1 MTVTA
6 ATLAFVYWLLKCVAA
21 VLACLYGIVKLIWF
35 QDRRRQLT
43 LPSRHEFASSIITND
58 HDYEAFLPRRLAP
71 AFASQ
76 RMEKV
81 ARFSDVA
88 GLIKTGDVLLFSGRT
103 FWSYIIRI
111 ATFSSISHVGIAV
124 VDDEGIWVV
133 DSSEGVGVT
142 KRLLLADVKKW
153 PGQWYFAQIATGHRT
168 AYSRKTVHGASQA
181 MIGTKYGWLGI
192 GVQAI
197 VNAPVLRE
205 VAYFTNLRRLFPK
218 LLPFCSGFVAKVM
231 RIGGI
236 DPVRARDIVLV
247 TPQDIF
253 QSAVITEPIALIP

>member
-142 KRLLLADVKKW
+142 KRLLFDDIKAY
-153 PGQWYFAQIATGHRT
+153 PGQWYHAQIATGHRT
-168 AYSRKTVHGASQA
+168 AYSRKSVYGAALA
-181 MIGTKYGWLGI
+181 MVGNKYGWWGI
-192 GVQAI
+192 AVQTVI
-197 VNAPVLRE
+197 HLPILRE
-205 VAYFTNLRRLFPK
+205 LAYFGGIDRWFAQ
-218 LLPFCSGFVAKVM
+218 LLPFCSAAVVKLC
-231 RIGGI
+231 RIGHLEL
-236 DPVRARDIVLV
+236 VRARDAALC
-247 TPQDIF
+247 TPQDVF
-253 QSAVITEPIALIP
+253 QSPSICEPIALIP